1 MNHATT
7 LSARADS
14 PSMLT
19 ATQGVRFSVAAWYI
33 LTAIGH
39 FIFVAYILA
48 VFYPPIAQHGTGA
61 LAGMHLPSGFIEGD
75 LVGNLAAISHVLIA
89 AVVIGGGPLQLLPSL
104 RKNFPGFHRILG
116 RSYVFACLISATG
129 GLFMVWTRGTVG
141 GLPGHIAIS
150 GDGLLI
156 IAFSALAVY
165 HAIGGRIAVHRR
177 WAMRLFMAA
186 SAVWFYRIG
195 LMGWV
200 MLTGGVG
207 IDFQTFTGPTV
218 ITIYFAQYL
227 LPLAMLE
234 WYFRVQGQAS
244 VKEQWL
250 FSVVVVGLTTFMAIG
265 IYSATTNMWLPR
277 I

>member
-1 MNHATT
+1 MNYSAT
-7 LSARADS
+7 LSTLADS
-14 PSMLT
+14 PSIPT
-19 ATQGVRFSVAAWYI
+19 AQKGFRLSVTAWYI
-33 LTAIGH
+33 LAAIGH

-48 VFYPPIAQHGTGA
+48 VFYPPIAQHGTEA
-61 LAGMHLPSGFIEGD
+61 LAGMHLPNGFKDGD

-104 RKNFPGFHRILG
+104 RRNYPGFHRFLG
-116 RSYVFACLISATG
+116 RGYVFACLISATS

-141 GLPGHIAIS
+141 GLLGHIAIS

-156 IAFSALAVY
+156 ITFSALAVY
-165 HAIGGRIAVHRR
+165 HAVGGRIAVHRR
-177 WAMRLFMAA
+177 WAMRLFMVA

-195 LMGWV
+195 LMSWV

-207 IDFQTFTGPTV
+207 IDFETFTGPAV
-218 ITIYFAQYL
+218 IIIYFAQYL

-234 WYFRVQGQAS
+234 WYFRIQGKVSAN
-244 VKEQWL
+244 EQWL
-250 FSVVVVGLTTFMAIG
+250 FSVVVIGLTTFMAIG

-277 I
+277 V